1 VANRLRTDG
10 DVTYATRLG
19 HVSYHRL
26 ADDGGVRKLLMFVA
40 TILTG
45 LLTTPILPA
54 TPTFASD
61 AIVVPS
67 VTIELSPNS
76 PVSAVQTITTTQLG
90 FSPRVTV
97 SGVGAGLVADVS
109 IKGTNVTNSV
119 TCPAG
124 GGGWSCPGELDPT
137 GSIQISYFA
146 SNSAG
151 NYPTG
156 NFTVTVSMGNNGTTY
171 TGTGEGTVTETPT
184 DWSFDEA
191 VEQLDPLSRFDL
203 VSIAGIDSGAHSD
216 VTMRITGLGIG
227 PIVLN
232 EGPCTVAGSSMTC
245 TSTNLY
251 LTVPSVKPVFAVQ
264 FVDESPNWRSL
275 KITATLTPQNH
286 VPDSNPSNNTVVI
299 GPFADPTVS
308 HTGGSTGSGTNTH
321 PPAAAATMTA
331 SSSPTPEIGITPTA
345 TAVAQPEPTAS
356 GLLANT
362 GNPLP
367 PSGLNLASYA
377 AVLAGVLLMGGAG
390 ATVMRRRRRGV
401 PADPEPD
408 AGQSN
413 E

>member
-1 VANRLRTDG
+1 VW
-10 DVTYATRLG
+10 
-19 HVSYHRL
+19 
-26 ADDGGVRKLLMFVA
+26 KLLMFVA
-40 TILTG
+40 AILTG

-76 PVSAVQTITTTQLG
+76 PVSAVQTITTTQVG
-90 FSPRVTV
+90 FSPQVTV
-97 SGVGAGLVADVS
+97 TGVGGGLVTGVS
-109 IKGTNVTNSV
+109 IKGTSVTNSV

-137 GSIQISYFA
+137 GSIQISYFT

-171 TGTGEGTVTETPT
+171 TGTGDGTVTDAPT

-191 VEQLDPLSRFDL
+191 KEQPDPLSQSDL
-203 VSIAGIDSGAHSD
+203 GLVTIAGIDSGAHSD
-216 VTMRITGLGIG
+216 VTMRITGLGVG

-245 TSTNLY
+245 TSNNLY
-251 LTVPSVKPVFAVQ
+251 STVPSVNPVFGVQ

-275 KITATLTPQNH
+275 KFTATLTPQNH

-299 GPFADPTVS
+299 GPYVDPTVS

-321 PPAAAATMTA
+321 PPAAVATMTA
-331 SSSPTPEIGITPTA
+331 SSSPTPETAITPTT

-362 GNPLP
+362 SNPLP

-377 AVLAGVLLMGGAG
+377 AVLAGILLMGGAG
-390 ATVMRRRRRGV
+390 ATIMRWRRRGA
-401 PADPEPD
+401 PADHESD